1 MAVESATYISQ
12 LVDTNPVVGDPVGE
26 GDDHLRLI
34 KIVLKTQFSGLTG
47 TTAITPSEAELN
59 YVNGVT
65 SAIQTQ
71 MDTKGVGDAVLSADQ
86 TWGGSQRGTPQT
98 ITQGTLIDLDTG
110 NNFLWTPAAADELS
124 FANETTG
131 QSGFI
136 KLINPS
142 AYVITLG
149 SEVKAVSTFATDV
162 TTAGTYLITYF
173 SDGTNVYV
181 SASGGSSLMT
191 LLQSGITKSLAVS
204 YDIDNSLRFNES
216 DEAYL
221 SWTPSATAT
230 SSKIFTVSCW
240 VKRGEV
246 DDERR
251 IFTAADDGASPE
263 PRTDFG
269 FLGTGALTIG
279 INPTG
284 STWYSAT
291 GSPFYRDPS
300 AWYHIVWSMDTS
312 QGTPADRSTLYV
324 NGVEVTDFLSNN
336 LSAGTPIPQDS
347 TVLLGQSGMLQTV
360 GAYAAGVS
368 GSSFDGYIAEF
379 YFVDGVEYAPAIF
392 AETSETTN
400 QWIPLDS
407 DDVKDAVTFGT
418 NGFYQKYGGTPGSV
432 DAFTST
438 GADTWTCP
446 AGVTEIELLTVA
458 GGAGGGYEQGGGGGA
473 GGLVYDTSY
482 TVVPGVVYDLSV
494 GTNGGSTRSMVMLLP
509 LVGTDSVLRICKC
522 RRFHSQPSTFTRL

>member
-110 NNFLWTPAAADELS
+110 NNFLYTPAAADELS

-162 TTAGTYLITYF
+162 TTAGTYLVTYF

-181 SASGGSSLMT
+181 SASASL
-191 LLQSGITKSLAVS
+191 V
-204 YDIDNSLRFNES
+204 
-216 DEAYL
+216 
-221 SWTPSATAT
+221 
-230 SSKIFTVSCW
+230 
-240 VKRGEV
+240 
-246 DDERR
+246 
-251 IFTAADDGASPE
+251 
-263 PRTDFG
+263 
-269 FLGTGALTIG
+269 
-279 INPTG
+279 
-284 STWYSAT
+284 
-291 GSPFYRDPS
+291 
-300 AWYHIVWSMDTS
+300 
-312 QGTPADRSTLYV
+312 
-324 NGVEVTDFLSNN
+324 
-336 LSAGTPIPQDS
+336 
-347 TVLLGQSGMLQTV
+347 
-360 GAYAAGVS
+360 
-368 GSSFDGYIAEF
+368 
-379 YFVDGVEYAPAIF
+379 
-392 AETSETTN
+392 
-400 QWIPLDS
+400 
-407 DDVKDAVTFGT
+407 
-418 NGFYQKYGGTPGSV
+418 
-432 DAFTST
+432 
-438 GADTWTCP
+438 
-446 AGVTEIELLTVA
+446 
-458 GGAGGGYEQGGGGGA
+458 
-473 GGLVYDTSY
+473 
-482 TVVPGVVYDLSV
+482 
-494 GTNGGSTRSMVMLLP
+494 
-509 LVGTDSVLRICKC
+509 
-522 RRFHSQPSTFTRL
+522 